1 MWTKALVSKSC
12 ASRTSKE
19 VRHSAGW
26 ILGYFWVRW
35 HLPSDIRSFGNHVV
49 STIREEYL
57 GQLETLEWM
66 SANTKSLAAKKRKF
80 TIPGHTVAFLMNVVQ
95 DMTQEIAYPTRN
107 PNLSNATEIEALY
120 GQTGISKLDYFQN
133 VIFFAQAKNH
143 ERFAKL
149 AKSSEDR
156 DWDRRVDTI
165 DVSGASIILSTLAEP
180 LDIAS

>member
-12 ASRTSKE
+12 ALRTSKE
-19 VRHSAGW
+19 VRRSAGW

-35 HLPSDIRSFGNHVV
+35 HLPSDIRASGNHVV

-66 SANTKSLAAKKRKF
+66 SANTKSLAAEKRKF
-80 TIPGHTVAFLMNVVQ
+80 TIPGHTIAFLMNVVQ
-95 DMTQEIAYPTRN
+95 DMTQEIAYPTRS

-120 GQTGISKLDYFQN
+120 GQVCISKLDYFQN
-133 VIFFAQAKNH
+133 VISFAQAKNH
-143 ERFAKL
+143 ERFAML

-156 DWDRRVDTI
+156 VWDRRVDTI
-165 DVSGASIILSTLAEP
+165 DVSETLIRVSILVKP
-180 LDIAS
+180 LLRAD